1 MQREAIG
8 AKRSESLV
16 ATKNCIKG
24 MLLLNNSS
32 TWTEKGRSQ
41 ATFLSEVKEICRY
54 DKSGK
59 NIII

>member
-8 AKRSESLV
+8 AKRSVSLV
-16 ATKNCIKG
+16 APKNCIKG
-24 MLLLNNSS
+24 MLLLNNLS

-54 DKSGK
+54 DKNGK